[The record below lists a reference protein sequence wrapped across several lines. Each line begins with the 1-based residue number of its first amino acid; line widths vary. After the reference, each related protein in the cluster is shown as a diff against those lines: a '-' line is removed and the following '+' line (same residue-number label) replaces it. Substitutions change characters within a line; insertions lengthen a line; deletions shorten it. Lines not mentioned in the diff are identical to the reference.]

1 MAKILVVYGTA
12 YGQTERIARRIVDQ
26 LTAHGHGVCMYK
38 GDNLPAY
45 LPVERYDAFVLAASV
60 IRGRHQR
67 YIRDFARRE
76 AARLNAT
83 HSAFVSVSGA
93 AQGSPDE
100 ARGYLE
106 EFFRQTGWRPEFTV
120 SFAGAMAF
128 TQYGPVLR
136 WVMKR
141 ISRGRGGP
149 TDTSRDH
156 EMTDWAAV
164 DQFAERLAQGLVAS
178 GPAAAASRSAQP
190 AS

>member
-1 MAKILVVYGTA
+1 
-12 YGQTERIARRIVDQ
+12 
-26 LTAHGHGVCMYK
+26 
-38 GDNLPAY
+38 
-45 LPVERYDAFVLAASV
+45 
-60 IRGRHQR
+60 
-67 YIRDFARRE
+67 
-76 AARLNAT
+76 
-83 HSAFVSVSGA
+83 
-93 AQGSPDE
+93 
-100 ARGYLE
+100 
-106 EFFRQTGWRPEFTV
+106 
-120 SFAGAMAF
+120 MAF